1 MMSMATRQRR
11 TPQAAKFAILSA
23 AERRLHDDG
32 PEGVRIQR
40 IAGDLGITDAAIH
53 YHFGTRETL
62 MDALLRRIGRRL
74 VDDIDATL
82 SSRAP
87 DEIDVASLG
96 RLFQRAYADERAAK
110 LALRLS
116 LSGWRP
122 KGSGMLKLLV
132 ERVHRAR
139 IQAARKARRA
149 APRLSDT
156 QYAIALLSAAHML
169 AAMSGDALLAS
180 VAEDPAGLG
189 QRAFLDF
196 AVELIA
202 RHLAET

>member
-1 MMSMATRQRR
+1 MATRQRR
-11 TPQAAKFAILSA
+11 TPQAAKFAILEA
-23 AERRLHDDG
+23 AERRLHDEG

-40 IAGDLGITDAAIH
+40 IAADLGITDAAIH
-53 YHFGTRETL
+53 YHFGTREAL

-74 VDDIDATL
+74 VDDIAATIE
-82 SSRAP
+82 RWAP
-87 DEIDVASLG
+87 DQIDVAALG
-96 RLFQRAYADERAAK
+96 RLFQRAYADERAAR
-110 LALRLS
+110 LALWLS
-116 LSGWRP
+116 LTGWRP

-156 QYAIALLSAAHML
+156 QYAIALLSAAHMH
-169 AAMSGDALLAS
+169 AAMSGEALLAS